1 MKALCYTR
9 PLEIGELE
17 ASLDMHEV
25 DVPEPAQGQLLVR
38 MRATSINIDDIHI
51 AEGTFF
57 GGLGKSRASAEKP
70 VTPGV
75 DVAGIVEKVGSG
87 ATVFQV
93 GDAVVGILGPK
104 AGRGAWAEYCCLSAA
119 MAVKK
124 PEGYSFGEAAA
135 CAVAGKTAAN
145 AVGSAALQP
154 GQTAVVVG
162 ASGGIGSTIVQ
173 ILACGGVRVT
183 GVCSGRNAAL
193 VGSLGAET
201 IVDYTLGPFGEQLA
215 GQKFDVV
222 IDCVGGRD
230 TERQALLVLK
240 KTGRF
245 VTLVGP
251 HRFVGETRIGMPG
264 ILGMI
269 GYVVRRVMLSKL
281 SGPRY
286 ILAGVGNSLEPMEKL
301 VLNNNIRA
309 SIDRE
314 VPFERDAVREGV
326 AHVRSHRASG
336 KVVIKIARD

>member
-87 ATVFQV
+87 ATVVQV